1 MKTRFCYK
9 CSEKKVTWIVCYT
22 VCTALVWVFC
32 IFSLLYFRGPN
43 YQIPSQRNWLSWAAF
58 VHDILTFS
66 FSRIEFFFNFL
77 LWNNHIWEPKVMM
90 ILSSFL
96 CRWPTTLEKRK
107 WVRYDISSYDKGRLL
122 NGAAG
127 AEKNRDCNCVWVI
140 AMTHKLWLI
149 TYSYCRW
156 AAR

>member
-1 MKTRFCYK
+1 MKLGICYK
-9 CSEKKVTWIVCYT
+9 CSKNKVTSIVCYT

-32 IFSLLYFRGPN
+32 IFSLLYFHGPN

-66 FSRIEFFFNFL
+66 FSRKDFFLTFCYEIIIFENQKSWWYWAAFCVADPL
-77 LWNNHIWEPKVMM
+77 PLKRENGFVMIFRVM
-90 ILSSFL
+90 IKADY
-96 CRWPTTLEKRK
+96 WMVQQAQKK
-107 WVRYDISSYDKGRLL
+107 Q
-122 NGAAG
+122 
-127 AEKNRDCNCVWVI
+127 RDCNFVWVI
-140 AMTHKLWLI
+140 SMTHKLWLI